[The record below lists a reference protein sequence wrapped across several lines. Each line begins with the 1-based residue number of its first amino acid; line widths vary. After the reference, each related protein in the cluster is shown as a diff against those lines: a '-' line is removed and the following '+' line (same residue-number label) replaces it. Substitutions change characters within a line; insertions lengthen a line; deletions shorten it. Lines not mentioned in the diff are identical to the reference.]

1 MRRSYELFMSK
12 LQMSQNSSEAS
23 NEVSIQNQT
32 DVNKSSVRE
41 TSLTETSKT
50 DTSKTETS
58 KVETSKSETAKA
70 ERTKIFSSLCVVV
83 AILSASIEPIVV
95 KLGYEQQL
103 QPMHLLIVKTIIGSM
118 LILPLTRT
126 HRWVGFKNLGRIAV
140 LALLLLTTSALSI
153 FALKHISAVLVITII
168 TTTPAFVAI
177 CNQIIGRD
185 ELTVKFWIGFALC
198 FTGVCL
204 GLDWS
209 SLSMNM
215 LGFLLIFGA
224 VITSTTY
231 RVTMEGA
238 ANRFS
243 PALISTYMFFINGAL
258 VAIFL
263 YPFAGKIPDAA
274 WHIGAW
280 MGLASACANVAFLFA
295 LHLLGSTRIS
305 IINILQRPAIII
317 AAAIILRE
325 PLTILQGIGVALVL
339 IGVQMAQVKRKATT
353 VTSTK

>member
-1 MRRSYELFMSK
+1 MSK
-12 LQMSQNSSEAS
+12 LSMSPQQKSTEAS
-23 NEVSIQNQT
+23 IKVSPSE
-32 DVNKSSVRE
+32 DKSK
-41 TSLTETSKT
+41 TKLETSKL
-50 DTSKTETS
+50 
-58 KVETSKSETAKA
+58 V
-70 ERTKIFSSLCVVV
+70 SSMCVVV

-95 KLGYEQQL
+95 KLGYEQNL
-103 QPMHLLIVKTIIGSM
+103 LPLHLLIVKTIIGSM

-126 HRWVGFKNLGRIAV
+126 YRWIGFKNLGRISF
-140 LALLLLTTSALSI
+140 LAMLLLSTSALSI

-177 CNQIIGRD
+177 INQIIGRD
-185 ELTVKFWIGFALC
+185 ELTPKFWAGFVLC

-209 SLSMNM
+209 SLSMSF
-215 LGFLLIFGA
+215 LGFGLIFCA
-224 VITSTTY
+224 VCTSTTY

-238 ANRFS
+238 ARQFS
-243 PALISTYMFFINGAL
+243 PALISTYMFLINGAVVTAL
-258 VAIFL
+258 L
-263 YPFAGKIPDAA
+263 YPFAGKIPDGA

-295 LHLLGSTRIS
+295 LSILGSTRIS

-325 PLTILQGIGVALVL
+325 PLTLFQGLGVVLVL
-339 IGVQMAQVKRKATT
+339 VGVQMAQVKRKVRPVSVSLTGDG
-353 VTSTK
+353 KQN